1 MLCKL
6 ITYCIIINKS
16 LSIAPLAQRTERIA
30 SDDEVGGS
38 NPSRR
43 ASGDRSSMVERQPV
57 ELYVAG
63 SSPVDHPKQSL
74 LFWLGQ
80 N

>member
-1 MLCKL
+1 MRR
-6 ITYCIIINKS
+6 S
-16 LSIAPLAQRTERIA
+16 AAPLAQRIERIA

-43 ASGDRSSMVERQPV
+43 AAEIEIITILMMVKL
-57 ELYVAG
+57 LY
-63 SSPVDHPKQSL
+63 
-74 LFWLGQ
+74 